1 MKQKGIFDS
10 YYARLS
16 KEGFVKSLLCGLGV
30 AAGVLCVVAFG
41 LWMSGAK
48 GFWIAIIAWAA
59 ALFIATPLF
68 YFVKFR
74 PTTKEMAKRVDML
87 GLEER
92 ILTMTELEGDDSF
105 IAMKQREDAKNA
117 LAKVN
122 ASLLKFAV
130 SVPLIIAVCAVTVL
144 GSGLTTVSA
153 LADAGVIK
161 PGKDIL
167 DDGKVEFVDVVY
179 SVDDDMHGFIEGDFI
194 QRVEKGGDC
203 VGVLAVAEDGWVF
216 KKWSDGL
223 EEPFRQDVKVTADAE
238 FVAIF
243 QELGEDGE
251 DGEEGKDG
259 ESDEDGDKKGDPTDS
274 NGQSKPG
281 KNDSQGD
288 GSGSVKWNP
297 SNQVLDNKTYY
308 GDLYDDAKKN
318 GIDKITQ
325 NGDIPKEGKDIVS
338 GYIKGTEPKG
348 GDTSEGKG

>member
-130 SVPLIIAVCAVTVL
+130 SVPLIIAVCAVIVL

-167 DDGKVEFVDVVY
+167 NGGKVEFVDVVY

-223 EEPFRQDVKVTADAE
+223 EEPFRQDVKVTADVE
-238 FVAIF
+238 FAAIF
-243 QELGEDGE
+243 QELGEEKEEEQDKEGEPDTDGMKQ
-251 DGEEGKDG
+251 EE
-259 ESDEDGDKKGDPTDS
+259 PTDS
-274 NGQSKPG
+274 KNNSKPNDKG
-281 KNDSQGD
+281 KGD

-318 GIDKITQ
+318 GIDKISQ
-325 NGDIPKEGKDIVS
+325 NGDIPKTGKDLVS
-338 GYIKGTEPKG
+338 DYYKGTEPKG
-348 GDTSEGKG
+348 VNSSDGNG

>member
-16 KEGFVKSLLCGLGV
+16 KEGFVKSLLCGLCV

-117 LAKVN
+117 LEKVN
-122 ASLLKFAV
+122 ASLIKFAV

-144 GSGLTTVSA
+144 GSGLITISA

-167 DDGKVEFVDVVY
+167 GDGKVEFVDMVY
-179 SVDDDMHGFIEGDFI
+179 SVDDDMHGYIDGDFI

-203 VGVLAVAEDGWVF
+203 IGVLAVAEDGWVF

-238 FVAIF
+238 YVAIF
-243 QELGEDGE
+243 QELGEEKEEEQDKEGEPDTDGIKKE
-251 DGEEGKDG
+251 DP
-259 ESDEDGDKKGDPTDS
+259 SDSD
-274 NGQSKPG
+274 GQSKPG
-281 KNDSQGD
+281 NDGKGD
-288 GSGSVKWNP
+288 GSGSIKWEP
-297 SNQVLDNKTYY
+297 TNQVLDNKTYY
-308 GDLYDDAKKN
+308 GDIYDDAKKN
-318 GIDKITQ
+318 GIDKVSQ
-325 NGDIPKEGKDIVS
+325 NGDIPKTGKDLVS
-338 GYIKGTEPKG
+338 DYYKGTEPKG
-348 GDTSEGKG
+348 NK

>member
-1 MKQKGIFDS
+1 MKQKGIFDT

-16 KEGFVKSLLCGLGV
+16 REGFVKSLLCGLGV
-30 AAGVLCVVAFG
+30 ASGVLCIVAFG

-48 GFWIAIIAWAA
+48 GFWIAIVAWAA
-59 ALFIATPLF
+59 ALVIATPVF
-68 YFVKFR
+68 YFAKFR
-74 PTTKEMAKRVDML
+74 PTTKSMAKRVDML

-92 ILTMTELEGDDSF
+92 ILTMTELEGDTSF

-117 LAKVN
+117 LEKVN
-122 ASLLKFAV
+122 ASLIKFAV

-144 GSGLTTVSA
+144 GSGLTTISA

-167 DDGKVEFVDVVY
+167 DDGKVEFVDVIY
-179 SVDDDMHGFIEGDFI
+179 SVDDDMHGYIDGDFI
-194 QRVEKGGDC
+194 QRVEKGTDC

-238 FVAIF
+238 YVAIF
-243 QELGEDGE
+243 QELDEDGE
-251 DGEEGKDG
+251 DGDPSEG
-259 ESDEDGDKKGDPTDS
+259 EPDEDEEKKGDPSDS

-288 GSGSVKWNP
+288 GSGSVKWSP
-297 SNQVLDNKTYY
+297 TNQVLDNKTYY
-308 GDLYDDAKKN
+308 GDLYDDAKKS
-318 GIDKITQ
+318 GLDKVSQ
-325 NGDIPKEGKDIVS
+325 NGDIPKTGKDLVS
-338 GYIKGTEPKG
+338 DYYKGTEPKG
-348 GDTSEGKG
+348 GNSSDGNG

>member
-16 KEGFVKSLLCGLGV
+16 KEGFIKSLLCGLGV

-68 YFVKFR
+68 YFVKFH

-223 EEPFRQDVKVTADAE
+223 EEPFRQDVKVTADVE

-243 QELGEDGE
+243 QELGEEKEEEQDKEGEPDTDGMKQ
-251 DGEEGKDG
+251 EE
-259 ESDEDGDKKGDPTDS
+259 PTDS
-274 NGQSKPG
+274 KNNSKLNDKG
-281 KNDSQGD
+281 KGD

-318 GIDKITQ
+318 GIDKISQ

-338 GYIKGTEPKG
+338 GYIKGIEPKG
-348 GDTSEGKG
+348 DK

>member
-16 KEGFVKSLLCGLGV
+16 KEGFIKSLLCGLGV

-105 IAMKQREDAKNA
+105 VAMKQREDAKNA

-153 LADAGVIK
+153 LADAGVIQ

-223 EEPFRQDVKVTADAE
+223 EEPFRQDVKVTADVE

-243 QELGEDGE
+243 QELGEEKEEEQDKEGEPDTDGMKQ
-251 DGEEGKDG
+251 EE
-259 ESDEDGDKKGDPTDS
+259 PTDS
-274 NGQSKPG
+274 KNNSKLNDKG
-281 KNDSQGD
+281 KGD

-318 GIDKITQ
+318 GIDKISQ

-338 GYIKGTEPKG
+338 GYIKGIEPKG
-348 GDTSEGKG
+348 DK

>member
-16 KEGFVKSLLCGLGV
+16 KEGFIKSLLCGLGV

-153 LADAGVIK
+153 LADAGVIQ

-223 EEPFRQDVKVTADAE
+223 EEPFRQDVKVAADVE

-243 QELGEDGE
+243 QELGEEKEEEQDKEGEPDTDGMKQ
-251 DGEEGKDG
+251 EE
-259 ESDEDGDKKGDPTDS
+259 PTDS
-274 NGQSKPG
+274 KNNSKLNDKG
-281 KNDSQGD
+281 KGD

-318 GIDKITQ
+318 GIDKISQ

-338 GYIKGTEPKG
+338 GYIKGIEPKG
-348 GDTSEGKG
+348 DK

>member
-16 KEGFVKSLLCGLGV
+16 KEGFIKSLLCGLGV

-105 IAMKQREDAKNA
+105 VAMKQREDAKNA

-223 EEPFRQDVKVTADAE
+223 EEPFRQDVKVAADVE

-243 QELGEDGE
+243 QELGEEKEEEQDKEGEPDTDGMKQ
-251 DGEEGKDG
+251 EEL
-259 ESDEDGDKKGDPTDS
+259 TDS
-274 NGQSKPG
+274 KNNSKLNDKG
-281 KNDSQGD
+281 KGD

-318 GIDKITQ
+318 GIDKISQ

-338 GYIKGTEPKG
+338 GYIKGIEPKG
-348 GDTSEGKG
+348 DK

>member
-16 KEGFVKSLLCGLGV
+16 KEGFIKSLLCGLGV

-194 QRVEKGGDC
+194 QRVEKGSDC

-223 EEPFRQDVKVTADAE
+223 EEPFRQDVKVTADVE

-243 QELGEDGE
+243 QELGEEKEEEQDKEGEPDTDGMKQ
-251 DGEEGKDG
+251 EE
-259 ESDEDGDKKGDPTDS
+259 PTDS
-274 NGQSKPG
+274 KNNSKLNDKG
-281 KNDSQGD
+281 KGD

-318 GIDKITQ
+318 GIDKISQ

-338 GYIKGTEPKG
+338 GYIKGIEPKG
-348 GDTSEGKG
+348 DK

>member
-16 KEGFVKSLLCGLGV
+16 KEGFIKSLLCGLGV

-41 LWMSGAK
+41 LWMSGVK

-153 LADAGVIK
+153 LADAGVIQ

-223 EEPFRQDVKVTADAE
+223 EEPFRQDVKVAADVE

-243 QELGEDGE
+243 QELGEEKEEEQDKEGEPDTDGMKQ
-251 DGEEGKDG
+251 EE
-259 ESDEDGDKKGDPTDS
+259 PTDS
-274 NGQSKPG
+274 KNNSKLNDKG
-281 KNDSQGD
+281 KGD

-318 GIDKITQ
+318 GIDKISQ

-338 GYIKGTEPKG
+338 GYIKGIEPKG
-348 GDTSEGKG
+348 DK

>member
-130 SVPLIIAVCAVTVL
+130 SVPLIIAVCAVIVL

-223 EEPFRQDVKVTADAE
+223 EEPFRQDVKVTADVE

-243 QELGEDGE
+243 QELGEEKEEEQDKEGEPDTDGMKQ
-251 DGEEGKDG
+251 EE
-259 ESDEDGDKKGDPTDS
+259 PTDS
-274 NGQSKPG
+274 KNNSKLNDKG
-281 KNDSQGD
+281 KGD

-318 GIDKITQ
+318 GIDKISQ
-325 NGDIPKEGKDIVS
+325 NGDIPKTGKDLVS
-338 GYIKGTEPKG
+338 DYYKGTEPKG
-348 GDTSEGKG
+348 GNSSDGNG

>member
-16 KEGFVKSLLCGLGV
+16 KEGFIKSLLCGLGV

-153 LADAGVIK
+153 LADAGVIQ

-223 EEPFRQDVKVTADAE
+223 EEPFRQDMKVAADVE

-243 QELGEDGE
+243 QELGEEKEEEQDKEGEPDTDGMKQ
-251 DGEEGKDG
+251 EE
-259 ESDEDGDKKGDPTDS
+259 PTDS
-274 NGQSKPG
+274 KNNSKLNDKG
-281 KNDSQGD
+281 KGD

-318 GIDKITQ
+318 GIDKISQ

-338 GYIKGTEPKG
+338 GYIKGIEPKG
-348 GDTSEGKG
+348 DK

>member
-16 KEGFVKSLLCGLGV
+16 KEGFIKSLLCGLGV

-105 IAMKQREDAKNA
+105 VAMKQREDAKNA

-194 QRVEKGGDC
+194 QRVEKGTDC

-223 EEPFRQDVKVTADAE
+223 EEPFRQDVKVAADVE

-243 QELGEDGE
+243 QELGEEKEEEQDKEGEPDTDGMKQ
-251 DGEEGKDG
+251 EE
-259 ESDEDGDKKGDPTDS
+259 PTDS
-274 NGQSKPG
+274 KNNSKLNDKG
-281 KNDSQGD
+281 KGD

-318 GIDKITQ
+318 GIDKISQ

-338 GYIKGTEPKG
+338 GYIKGIEPKG
-348 GDTSEGKG
+348 DK